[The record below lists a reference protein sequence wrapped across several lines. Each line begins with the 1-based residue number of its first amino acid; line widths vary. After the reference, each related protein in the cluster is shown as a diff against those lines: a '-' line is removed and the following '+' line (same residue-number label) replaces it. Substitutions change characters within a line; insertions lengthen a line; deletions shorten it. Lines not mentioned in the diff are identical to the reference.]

1 MSEIPPLTIDP
12 DAPADPVYVLELA
25 EALAEIVRALNHL
38 TRHHEALHYPSEA
51 DGLVQ
56 HLAAAA
62 GRLPQLLSQ
71 LSAWLNE
78 EYAEGRI
85 RMTGG
90 EFPQAVLAVMAAEAR
105 LGKAAE
111 HAEALRQ
118 ALESAASVTSC
129 MAAAGDDGSEEGEA
143 EDA

>member
-25 EALAEIVRALNHL
+25 EALAEIARVLNRL
-38 TRHHEALHYPSEA
+38 TLHHEALHYPSEA
-51 DGLVQ
+51 DTLIQDVS
-56 HLAAAA
+56 ATA
-62 GRLPQLLSQ
+62 GRLPQLLGQ
-71 LSAWLNE
+71 VSAWLSE
-78 EYAEGRI
+78 EYAGGRI
-85 RMTGG
+85 QMTGG

-118 ALESAASVTSC
+118 ALESVASVTSC
-129 MAAAGDDGSEEGEA
+129 MAAAEDGDEDG
-143 EDA
+143 